1 MSFTNQLE
9 RFTPSSRASDIVGVG
24 LGRLKRYWPE
34 RYEVLIGM
42 VWYWCPFPE
51 VCGGFAAINNTE
63 VLVNPHGLK
72 RIENSD
78 DPEGHSGFLWGHE
91 GGHKFG
97 QDSIRFI
104 DLHNRDAAN
113 QAMDYHHNIVIHRR
127 NEFLRPKIGFTPF
140 PLIEFEDEH
149 GKVNICHDVELAEGV
164 TKGHPLNGYE
174 TMTIRRIYQILA
186 KEDMK
191 DDQQQDDSGDSGDQQ
206 DDGDSGDQQ
215 DGGGQGQ
222 PQDDSGDS
230 GDQKQDGSSGSQQ
243 GKDLAEETGSYQTG
257 RSISTLGGNVLAPTI
272 PDGSSV
278 KEEIVK
284 EERKINSVILSNQI
298 AEKKGETY
306 LSAEDLRAA
315 RNAQIGELTGNPIPW
330 DAWLDDLLDNMREP
344 KWRTPYNHD
353 AYVSTGVLMDSRDK
367 PSLGTVAFAFDMSG
381 SISEP
386 EVRNQLARANEFC
399 INQEF
404 ERIYLIP
411 IDNAVGR
418 MVELNYGDP
427 FPDSLESLGCGGTN
441 LDKVFTYLE
450 REQLDQEISA
460 LFFFTDGET
469 NWGDMPQE
477 EPEDY
482 KVFWLDYGDDPDQY
496 IWGERV
502 TVDVA

>member
-1 MSFTNQLE
+1 M
-9 RFTPSSRASDIVGVG
+9 
-24 LGRLKRYWPE
+24 
-34 RYEVLIGM
+34 
-42 VWYWCPFPE
+42 
-51 VCGGFAAINNTE
+51 
-63 VLVNPHGLK
+63 
-72 RIENSD
+72 
-78 DPEGHSGFLWGHE
+78 
-91 GGHKFG
+91 
-97 QDSIRFI
+97 
-104 DLHNRDAAN
+104 
-113 QAMDYHHNIVIHRR
+113 
-127 NEFLRPKIGFTPF
+127 
-140 PLIEFEDEH
+140 
-149 GKVNICHDVELAEGV
+149 
-164 TKGHPLNGYE
+164 TKGHPLSGYE

-191 DDQQQDDSGDSGDQQ
+191 DDQQQDDSGDSCDQQ

-215 DGGGQGQ
+215 DSGGQGQ

-381 SISEP
+381 SISDP